1 MSSTPGKVTH
11 KMAKMVR
18 VVVLTPPDGMS
29 LTPMVRVYGRAVP
42 SGDLA
47 EFDDM
52 LRAGWRY
59 TSSIQEVRK

>member
-1 MSSTPGKVTH
+1 MGEAMTKVTH

-18 VVVLTPPDGMS
+18 VVVLTPPAGAD
-29 LTPMVRVYGRAVP
+29 LTPMVRVYGRGVP
-42 SGDLA
+42 NDDLA

-59 TSSIQEVRK
+59 TSSVQEVRK

>member
-1 MSSTPGKVTH
+1 MGEAMTKVAH
-11 KMAKMVR
+11 KMAMMVR

-29 LTPMVRVYGRAVP
+29 LTPMVRVYGRVVP

-52 LRAGWRY
+52 MRAGWRY